1 MKLIVGLGNPG
12 AEYAGT
18 RHNAGFAVVGELAAK
33 HGVRVSGRSYQS
45 LIGRGKIGGASVYL
59 QQPLTYMNRC
69 GQAVKSAVV
78 ALGIDLSDLLVIS
91 DDLDLPLGSL
101 RIRAQGGAGGQKGL
115 QSISDCLGTTKFA
128 RLRLGIGRPS
138 LGVSTE
144 DYVLGRFGGDEK
156 TVFASTVERAL
167 EVVETFVL
175 LGVETAANRHN
186 NRAE

>member
-78 ALGIDLSDLLVIS
+78 ALEIDLSDLLVIS

-115 QSISDCLGTTKFA
+115 QSISDCLGTTEFA
-128 RLRLGIGRPS
+128 RLRLGIGRP
-138 LGVSTE
+138 LFGLVNGG
-144 DYVLGRFGGDEK
+144 LCARPLLRGRKYSVFQSSRACFRSGGN
-156 TVFASTVERAL
+156 FR
-167 EVVETFVL
+167 VVGCGNSGQQTQ
-175 LGVETAANRHN
+175 
-186 NRAE
+186 